1 MDTHRKNRFMS
12 QVRMA
17 KLSTNDHG
25 LLCPCQICIIHV
37 HVHAIVTLE
46 NVGFSLHVL
55 AIGTTQDAYIHIP
68 INSSDALMC
77 MCWLGLGV
85 QRA

>member
-1 MDTHRKNRFMS
+1 MHGHSQAKQVDVSGQNDQMS
-12 QVRMA
+12 P
-17 KLSTNDHG
+17 NDF
-25 LLCPCQICIIHV
+25 LCPCQICIIHV
-37 HVHAIVTLE
+37 HVHATVTLE

-77 MCWLGLGV
+77 MCWLG
-85 QRA
+85 